1 MKEAGHN
8 SMLTLYNF
16 SVLSFPTSHPQLKL
30 NVLNSTPRD
39 MVGVGGAIRAAQR
52 AHDKHIHSPG
62 EDYDQSEGPKPD
74 FRQPQPRASV
84 HAFVVRSQC
93 MCERAG
99 VSIHTPGEEQA
110 DYVVCPCIVILTLFD
125 VQYNYVV
132 DLTVK
137 RGSDVSQDVM
147 IQDEGP
153 EVFCVRVCVG
163 VCVCVCVRERVC
175 VYERGT

>member
-62 EDYDQSEGPKPD
+62 EDYDQSEGLNPISDNLNQGHPCTHLLSALSAC
-74 FRQPQPRASV
+74 ASV
-84 HAFVVRSQC
+84 PGCRSTPRVRSRQ
-93 MCERAG
+93 
-99 VSIHTPGEEQA
+99 ITL
-110 DYVVCPCIVILTLFD
+110 YVLVL
-125 VQYNYVV
+125 
-132 DLTVK
+132 
-137 RGSDVSQDVM
+137 
-147 IQDEGP
+147 
-153 EVFCVRVCVG
+153 
-163 VCVCVCVRERVC
+163 
-175 VYERGT
+175 